1 MPKGFYLLIAAQF
14 ASALADNALLIVAIA
29 LLEVH
34 GLPGWWAPMLRFFFV
49 ASYVVLAPFVGP
61 LADAVPKA
69 HLMAWMNATKAL
81 GVLAML
87 AAAHPA
93 FAFGVV
99 GLAAAAYAPAKYG
112 LVTEMVPSERLVAAN
127 GWIEISAVGAVLI
140 GAVLGGF
147 LVSDHMQ
154 ALDAVLNAA
163 LLARS
168 PDPGAGVPYLA
179 SLVLLL
185 GIYALAGALNIRV
198 PPSGARYPRPA
209 LGVARLVRDFQATN
223 RTLWRDREGGLSLA
237 VTTMLWGVAATLQF
251 AVLRWAVD
259 VLGLPLA
266 HAAYLQGTVAVG
278 VVIGA
283 GVAGRSV
290 RIEWVHRLLPAGV
303 LLGLLVLSVTFIDRV
318 ALAIPVLLAV
328 GALGGFLLVPM
339 NALLQ
344 HRGFRL
350 LSAGRSIAVQGFNEN
365 LSVLIS
371 LGLYTLVVAAG
382 APIVGVMVGFGIA
395 VSIGLAVLLLRWQAA
410 LDARPRGT
418 PVIVSGDVRLRA
430 QQLGAPHERPD
441 ADGREKQ

>member
-1 MPKGFYLLIAAQF
+1 
-14 ASALADNALLIVAIA
+14 
-29 LLEVH
+29 
-34 GLPGWWAPMLRFFFV
+34 
-49 ASYVVLAPFVGP
+49 
-61 LADAVPKA
+61 
-69 HLMAWMNATKAL
+69 
-81 GVLAML
+81 ML
-87 AAAHPA
+87 AFFAPGFARIWAAIRP
-93 FAFGVV
+93 GSVV
-99 GLAAAAYAPAKYG
+99 GA
-112 LVTEMVPSERLVAAN
+112 
-127 GWIEISAVGAVLI
+127 
-140 GAVLGGF
+140 
-147 LVSDHMQ
+147 
-154 ALDAVLNAA
+154 
-163 LLARS
+163 
-168 PDPGAGVPYLA
+168 
-179 SLVLLL
+179 LVLLL

-198 PPSGARYPRPA
+198 PPTGARYPRPA
-209 LGVARLVRDFQATN
+209 LGLARLVRDFHATN

-237 VTTMLWGVAATLQF
+237 VTTLLWGVAATLQF

-303 LLGLLVLSVTFIDRV
+303 LLGLLVLSVTFVDRV
-318 ALAIPVLLAV
+318 ALAIPVLLTA

-371 LGLYTLVVAAG
+371 LGLYTLVLAAG

-395 VSIGLAVLLLRWQAA
+395 VTIALAVLLLRWQAA

-418 PVIVSGDVRLRA
+418 PAVVSGDVRLRA

-441 ADGREKQ
+441 ADGREKK